1 MINTDNQ
8 PKILIVDDDP
18 TSGIILK
25 GYLQPDNYYI
35 HYVDN
40 GEKGLAL
47 ARKIK
52 PDLIILDIMMPGIS
66 GFEVCDILKNDKNIK
81 DIPVLFISALSDTDS
96 HKRGIESGG
105 EGFLVK
111 PFNEGLI
118 RAYVKTFLKTKKA
131 FDNAR
136 QRLALNK
143 DFTSMTIHDL
153 NNLNMVISGN
163 LELAMMV
170 FDEPAS
176 AKKYMGKALSAIRS
190 ANEMLEKAQEI
201 TRFESTG
208 NNMGFT
214 LINLIDLTKKALA
227 LFETKMESKNLRF
240 DLSAP
245 ACASHADRCNAQA
258 GLQESDPVE
267 VYGDSNSL
275 LRVLI
280 NLIDNAVKFSRPGAK
295 IGLAVRKKEPVCV
308 QRTGREEAGNP
319 IQWAKVTI
327 SNLCDP
333 VPKEYHESIFE
344 KFKQAPGEQKKERG
358 KGLGLAFCKLA
369 IESHGGKIW
378 IESPLP
384 GKESGVA
391 IHFTLPMPAP
401 SEQKSE
407 AKL

>member
-1 MINTDNQ
+1 MTNADNQ
-8 PKILIVDDDP
+8 PKIIIVDDDP
-18 TSGIILK
+18 TSCTILH
-25 GYLQPDNYYI
+25 GYLQTDNYQLFC
-35 HYVDN
+35 VDN
-40 GEKGLAL
+40 GEKGLEL

-66 GFEVCDILKNDKNIK
+66 GFEVCNILKKDKGTQ

-96 HKRGIESGG
+96 HKSGIESGG

-118 RAYVKTFLKTKKA
+118 RAHVKTFLKTKKA

-143 DFTSMTIHDL
+143 DFTSMTVHDL
-153 NNLNMVISGN
+153 NNLSTVISGN

-170 FDEPAS
+170 FDIPTS
-176 AKKYMGKALSAIRS
+176 AKKYVGKALSALRS
-190 ANEMLEKAQEI
+190 ANEMLKNAHEI
-201 TRFESTG
+201 TSFKST

-214 LINLIDLTKKALA
+214 LINLIDLAKKALA

-240 DLSAP
+240 DLSA
-245 ACASHADRCNAQA
+245 CDAQA
-258 GLQESDPVE
+258 GLRESDPIE
-267 VYGDSNSL
+267 AYGNSNSL
-275 LRVLI
+275 LRVLV
-280 NLIDNAVKFSRPGAK
+280 NLIDNAVKFSWSGTK
-295 IGLAVRKKEPVCV
+295 IGLAVRKKK
-308 QRTGREEAGNP
+308 EEAGDP
-319 IQWAKVTI
+319 IRWVEVAI
-327 SNLCDP
+327 SNQCEP

-344 KFKQAPGEQKKERG
+344 KFKQVPGEQKRKRG
-358 KGLGLAFCKLA
+358 KGLGLTFCKLA
-369 IESHGGKIW
+369 VESHGGKIW

-384 GKESGVA
+384 GEESGVA

-401 SEQKSE
+401 SEQKSK

>member
-40 GEKGLAL
+40 GEKGLEL

-66 GFEVCDILKNDKNIK
+66 GFEVCDILKNDKDIK

-111 PFNEGLI
+111 PYDEGLI

-153 NNLNMVISGN
+153 NNLNTVISGN

-176 AKKYMGKALSAIRS
+176 AKKYVGKALSAVRS
-190 ANEMLEKAQEI
+190 ANEMLGNAQEI
-201 TRFESTG
+201 TRFEST

-227 LFETKMESKNLRF
+227 LFETKMESKNLR
-240 DLSAP
+240 SE
-245 ACASHADRCNAQA
+245 
-258 GLQESDPVE
+258 LQEESDPIE

-280 NLIDNAVKFSRPGAK
+280 NLIDNAVKFSWSGAK
-295 IGLAVRKKEPVCV
+295 IGLAVRKKKEK
-308 QRTGREEAGNP
+308 AGDP

-327 SNLCDP
+327 SNLCEP
-333 VPKEYHESIFE
+333 VPKKYHESIFE
-344 KFKQAPGEQKKERG
+344 KFKQAPGEQKRKRG

-369 IESHGGKIW
+369 VESHGGKIW

-384 GKESGVA
+384 GEESGVA

-401 SEQKSE
+401 SEQKSK